1 MKKVKLGKSS
11 LKTSPIIF
19 GGNVFGWT
27 LNEEESFKMLDELFE
42 LGFNTID
49 TADVYSRWAD
59 GVPHGT
65 SERIIGKWMKAR
77 KLRDKITLITKGGSG
92 LQPGGPKDNSR
103 DYLTGAIEDS
113 LLRLQT
119 DYIDLYFTHFDDGET
134 PVEEALEAYQ
144 KFIDTG
150 KIKHIGA
157 SNFSAE
163 RLQKSLEIANRKDLP
178 PYEVFQPEYN
188 LMVRDKYEGKI
199 EKICSQNNLGVIP
212 YFSLASGFLTGK
224 YRSKEDFQGQER
236 KIFTEKFL
244 NDRGK
249 KVLKSL
255 DEISEKYNTSQA
267 GIALAWLIN
276 RPGVSAPIASA
287 TKSSHLKSFTQA
299 VEISLSQDDM
309 EVLNKASKPEEDT
322 KK

>member
-1 MKKVKLGKSS
+1 MKTVKLGKSG
-11 LKTSPIIF
+11 LKSAPIIF

-27 LNEEESFKMLDELFE
+27 LDEKKSFKMLDELFE
-42 LGFNTID
+42 RGFTTID

-59 GVPHGT
+59 GVSHGT
-65 SERIIGKWMKAR
+65 SERIIGKWMKER

-103 DYLTGAIEDS
+103 DYLTGTVKDS

-119 DYIDLYFTHFDDGET
+119 DYIDLYFTHFDDEET

-144 KFIDTG
+144 KFMTSG
-150 KIKHIGA
+150 EIKHIGA

-163 RLQKSLEIANRKDLP
+163 RLQKSITVAAEKDLP
-178 PYEVFQPEYN
+178 AYEVFQPEYN
-188 LMVRDKYEGKI
+188 LMVRDKFEGKI
-199 EKICSQNNLGVIP
+199 KKICSENNLGVIP

-224 YRSKEDFQGQER
+224 YRTKEDLEGKDR
-236 KIFTEKFL
+236 KMFTEKFL
-244 NDRGK
+244 NQRGE

-255 DEISEKYNTSQA
+255 DQISEKHNISQA
-267 GIALAWLIN
+267 GVALAWLIK

-287 TKSSHLKSFTQA
+287 TKSSHLKSFTEA
-299 VEISLSQDDM
+299 IEVSLSKEDM
-309 EVLNKASKPEEDT
+309 DILNKASKTE
-322 KK
+322 

>member
-1 MKKVKLGKSS
+1 MEKVNLGNSGIKSA
-11 LKTSPIIF
+11 PIIF

-27 LNEEESFKMLDELFE
+27 LDEKESFKMLDELFE
-42 LGFNTID
+42 LGFTTID

-65 SERIIGKWMKAR
+65 SERIIGKWIKTR
-77 KLRDKITLITKGGSG
+77 KIRDKVTLITKGGSC
-92 LQPGGPKDNSR
+92 LQPGGPKNNSR
-103 DYLTGAIEDS
+103 DYLTGAAKDS

-119 DYIDLYFTHFDDGET
+119 DYIDLYFTHYDDKET

-144 KFIDTG
+144 SFISSG
-150 KIKHIGA
+150 EIKHIGA

-163 RLQKSLEIANRKDLP
+163 RLQKSLSIAAEKDLP

-188 LMVRDKYEGKI
+188 LMVRDKFEGEI
-199 EKICSQNNLGVIP
+199 EEICSKNQLGVVP

-224 YRSKEDFQGQER
+224 YRKKEDFEGKDR

-244 NDRGK
+244 NPRGEK
-249 KVLKSL
+249 ILKSL
-255 DEISEKYNTSQA
+255 DQISEKHQVSQA
-267 GIALAWLIN
+267 GIALAWLMK

-287 TKSSHLKSFTQA
+287 TKSSHLKSFIEA
-299 VEISLSQDDM
+299 IEVNLSQEDM
-309 EVLNKASKPEEDT
+309 QVLNKGSETQD
-322 KK
+322 